1 MLQITE
7 KEIMD
12 MFGSAGFVWDV
23 SIPHKSDEGYV
34 NFPLILFCSLSEL
47 INARYDSLYLLF
59 NRTSKGFAFVSFTR
73 KQDAENVWSVPYSV
87 RLQKCI

>member
-1 MLQITE
+1 MSGIFHSRCLVKWSLFGLSFFLSLAQISQLCACHLQITE

-34 NFPLILFCSLSEL
+34 AVPFNPLFLKW
-47 INARYDSLYLLF
+47 IN
-59 NRTSKGFAFVSFTR
+59 KTR
-73 KQDAENVWSVPYSV
+73 KI
-87 RLQKCI
+87 L